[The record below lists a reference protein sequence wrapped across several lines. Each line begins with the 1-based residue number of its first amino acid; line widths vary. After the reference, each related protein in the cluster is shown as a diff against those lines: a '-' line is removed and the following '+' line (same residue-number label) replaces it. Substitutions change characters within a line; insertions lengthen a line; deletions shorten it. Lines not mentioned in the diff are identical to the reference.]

1 MTKNSPYMEW
11 AKTRSAAKYNL
22 ALSGVL
28 TYPLVELDINIEDIA
43 TAATTT
49 YGYEPLINGLAEKCR
64 VSPEC
69 VIHATGTS
77 FANHLAMAA
86 ILEPDDEV
94 LIEYPAYDPLIR
106 VPEYLGAKI
115 NRFHRRFEDGFQ
127 IDVDEIKS
135 KLTPQTRLIVI
146 SNLHNPSGVLT
157 SNDTLKQ
164 IGELALDC
172 GARVL
177 VDEVYLECMYEQAQ
191 SSSFHLGNQ
200 FVITSSLTK
209 AYGLS
214 GLRCGWI
221 LAEEELAREMWR
233 LNDLYGVVPAH
244 AAERLSVVALAN
256 LDKISQ
262 RAKQTLEP
270 NRRLLKQF
278 LNSRKDLSSVQSDY
292 GTTAFPRLLKS
303 NVDRLCAHL
312 REKYQTSIVPGL
324 FFEMPEHFRVG
335 VCSQTDLVAKGLEA
349 LSAALD
355 ELGD

>member
-1 MTKNSPYMEW
+1 MEW
-11 AKTRSAAKYNL
+11 AKTKSAAKYNL

-28 TYPLVELDINIEDIA
+28 TYPLAELDIHIEDIA
-43 TAATTT
+43 TAATTI

-64 VSPEC
+64 VAPEC
-69 VIHATGTS
+69 VVHATGTS
-77 FANHLAMAA
+77 FANHLAMAT
-86 ILEPDDEV
+86 ILEPGDEV
-94 LIEYPAYDPLIR
+94 LIEHPTYDPLLR

-115 NRFHRRFEDGFQ
+115 NRFYRRFEDGFQ
-127 IDVDEIKS
+127 IDVDEVKR

-157 SNDTLKQ
+157 DNDTLKQ
-164 IGELALDC
+164 IGDLALDC

-200 FVITSSLTK
+200 FVVTNSLTK
-209 AYGLS
+209 AFGLS

-221 LAEEELAREMWR
+221 LAEAELARKMWR
-233 LNDLYGVVPAH
+233 LNDLYGVIPAH
-244 AAERLSVVALAN
+244 PAERLSVVALAS
-256 LDKISQ
+256 LDKISA
-262 RAKQTLEP
+262 RAKKILEP

-278 LNSRKDLSSVQSDY
+278 LDSRNDLPAVQTDF

-303 NVDRLCAHL
+303 NVETLCAHL
-312 REKYQTSIVPGL
+312 REKYQTSVVPGH

-335 VCSQTDLVAKGLEA
+335 ICSETELVTKGLEA
-349 LSAALD
+349 LGAALD
-355 ELGD
+355 ELEG